1 LNSPERTPD
10 GSGRLRRVVLVHGAG
25 HGAWCWEALVPRL
38 TGRGLRVDTLDLPGL
53 GDDPT
58 PPREV
63 TFQSYVDAITRV
75 IEAGPGRV
83 LLLGH
88 SMGGWPISA
97 VGEAIPERI
106 GKLVYIASMLPKDN
120 ETIGEL
126 AQSLSRFNEPSAF
139 RCMRR
144 SDVDGAHEFIAELA
158 AQTFYHLCPP
168 DVAKRAVARLR
179 PQADAPRSSPL
190 PLRLSAER
198 WGGIPKTYIVCS
210 QDRALPVSAQH
221 WFCERAPEVKK
232 RVMHTDH
239 SPFFS
244 DPDGLAAAIAE
255 EL

>member
-1 LNSPERTPD
+1 MERAPD
-10 GSGRLRRVVLVHGAG
+10 RSHSLRRVVLVHGAA
-25 HGAWCWEALVPRL
+25 HGAWCWEALVPKL
-38 TGRGLRVDTLDLPGL
+38 TGRELTVDTLDLPGL

-75 IEAGPGRV
+75 IEARPGRV

-88 SMGGWPISA
+88 SMGGWAISA
-97 VGEAIPERI
+97 VGEAMPEKI

-120 ETIGEL
+120 ETIGGL
-126 AQSLSRFNEPSAF
+126 AQSLPQFNEPSAF
-139 RCMRR
+139 GCMRR
-144 SDVDGAHEFIAELA
+144 SDVDGAHEFVPELA
-158 AQTFYHLCPP
+158 GQTFYNLCPP
-168 DVAKRAVARLR
+168 DVVKHAVARLR

-198 WGGIPKTYIVCS
+198 WGAIPKTYIVCS
-210 QDRALPVSAQH
+210 QDRAMPVSAQH

-232 RVMHTDH
+232 RVMRTDH

-244 DPDGLAAAIAE
+244 DPDGLAAVIAD